1 MSDFL
6 EITYHITCKRGESVE
21 TLACEIAYEQTV
33 EVSDA
38 CIEEDFIRTE
48 VVGQV
53 RQIERVGDCLY
64 RVVIGYHPDVTG
76 YEVPQFLNM
85 LYGNISI
92 KDNIRIV
99 DMRIPD
105 KLMRIFPGP
114 GYGIEGIRRL
124 TGVYGRPLASTALK
138 PMGADIK
145 ALVRMAEDFALG
157 GGDIVKDDHGL
168 ANQRYCRF
176 NERVQAVQ
184 EAVSRGN
191 AQTGSCTLY
200 FPNVIGPAHEIESQA
215 AFAVHHGV
223 RGVLMSPFIVGM
235 DTVRHIAQKYNIV
248 VMGHPAFSGT
258 HFHDPAHGITPALLL
273 GTLFRLIGCDISIYP
288 NAGGRFS
295 FSLEQCHE
303 LNHHLTRPLN
313 CIKPAFPCPAGGMSL
328 ERIPE
333 MAAQYGADVIYLIG
347 GALLQDRARLRQNTE
362 KFLNTIRTCFEETR
376 KTPVE
381 SVSSC
386 EITSSKDCNPML
398 RFLRFQPSFQWDG
411 RKPEVYKHTE
421 HMDFRSVK
429 RHELIGKNREK
440 TRFDLRY
447 FEIAPGGYSSLEKH
461 IHEHVIIGARGT
473 GHLLCGNDSFILEV
487 NDIAYVPPC
496 ETHQLRN
503 ESDEPFGFYCIV
515 DHERDKPVVVLTKQQ
530 ASF

>member
-64 RVVIGYHPDVTG
+64 VFVIGYHPDVTG

-248 VMGHPAFSGT
+248 VMGQPAFSGT
-258 HFHDPAHGITPALLL
+258 HFHGPAHGITPALLL

-313 CIKPAFPCPAGGMSL
+313 CIKPAFPCP
-328 ERIPE
+328 
-333 MAAQYGADVIYLIG
+333 
-347 GALLQDRARLRQNTE
+347 
-362 KFLNTIRTCFEETR
+362 
-376 KTPVE
+376 
-381 SVSSC
+381 
-386 EITSSKDCNPML
+386 
-398 RFLRFQPSFQWDG
+398 
-411 RKPEVYKHTE
+411 
-421 HMDFRSVK
+421 
-429 RHELIGKNREK
+429 
-440 TRFDLRY
+440 
-447 FEIAPGGYSSLEKH
+447 
-461 IHEHVIIGARGT
+461 
-473 GHLLCGNDSFILEV
+473 
-487 NDIAYVPPC
+487 
-496 ETHQLRN
+496 
-503 ESDEPFGFYCIV
+503 
-515 DHERDKPVVVLTKQQ
+515 
-530 ASF
+530 